1 MNNID
6 TPPEVHE
13 MKSRSIAAFE
23 FSIVSR
29 HITYRKRG
37 TFLSVAAIALA
48 VAISLTSVSLQDGF
62 RELLFNIIV
71 EDLPHVTVSPHEGD
85 DYIYLYKTLID
96 RVWAIPG
103 VVAVSPGLGTT
114 ATFTHKDNVENVALS
129 GVDPPDMDKIFNI
142 GKYVVR
148 GDLNSIQDG
157 NKVVI
162 GQKLADNLK
171 LKLGET
177 VDATF
182 PDARGTTLVVSGI
195 FNPPTGWP
203 EDIAFVSLS
212 TARDFVNKG
221 DVISSVDIKLKDVY
235 QADAAARSLQG
246 YGYKAE
252 SWQQLYPQIL
262 ETLAIERFQNR
273 LIMLLIMLI
282 ASFGIGSVMYMLVNE
297 KTSEIGMLMA
307 LGTAGHSIRNIF
319 LLESGILGL
328 LGGVGG
334 AALGL
339 ILSLYLKSMEIK
351 MEAPGGQQIT
361 LPVVINPWNFVII
374 VLLAI
379 ALSVIA
385 GAYPAWK
392 ASRLDPVEAIKG

>member
-1 MNNID
+1 MKKID
-6 TPPEVHE
+6 TLPEVHE

-48 VAISLTSVSLQDGF
+48 VAISFTFISLQDGF
-62 RELLFNIIV
+62 REMLFNIIV
-71 EDLPHVTVSPHEGD
+71 EDLSHVTVSPHEGD
-85 DYIYLYKTLID
+85 DYIYLYKTLIE

-103 VVAVSPGLGTT
+103 VIAVSPGLGTT
-114 ATFTHKDNVENVALS
+114 ATFNHKDNVENVALS
-129 GVDPPDMDKIFNI
+129 GVDPLDMDKIYNI
-142 GKYVVR
+142 GKYVVQ
-148 GDLNSIQDG
+148 GDLGSIQDG
-157 NKVVI
+157 KKVVI

-171 LKLGET
+171 LKLGDT
-177 VDATF
+177 LDATF
-182 PDARGTTLVVSGI
+182 PDARGTALVVSGI

-212 TARDFVNKG
+212 TARDFLNKG
-221 DVISSVDIKLKDVY
+221 DVISSVDVKLEDVY
-235 QADAAARSLQG
+235 QADAASRSLRE
-246 YGYKAE
+246 YGYRAE
-252 SWQQLYPQIL
+252 SWQQLYPEIL

-273 LIMLLIMLI
+273 LIILLIMII
-282 ASFGIGSVMYMLVNE
+282 ASFGIASVMYMLVNE

-307 LGTAGHSIRNIF
+307 LGTAAQSIRNIF

-328 LGGVGG
+328 MGGIVG

-339 ILSLYLKSMEIK
+339 IISLIIKSLEPK
-351 MEAPGGQQIT
+351 MQAPGGQEIT
-361 LPVVINPWNFVII
+361 LPVIINPWNFLGII
-374 VLLAI
+374 SLAV
-379 ALSVIA
+379 ALSMIA